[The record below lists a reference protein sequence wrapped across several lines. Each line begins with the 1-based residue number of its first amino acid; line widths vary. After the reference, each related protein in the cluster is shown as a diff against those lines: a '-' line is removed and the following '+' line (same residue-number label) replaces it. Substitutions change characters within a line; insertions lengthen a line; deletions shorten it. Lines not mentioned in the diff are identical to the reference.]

1 MNAISVPIARLMFS
15 FEKQKER
22 TEKKAKQKLM
32 TAIWRFMGVVIEIIE
47 LLSEHWLWLVMR
59 DTRSKWEN
67 CAIKALFARCN
78 ELARLDDGIRYSVF
92 RKRLMRLT
100 NEDFQA
106 ASGFVDEEDKWSIK
120 TKFIFYFRKAKWIA
134 NISSYKWSI
143 KNYIQL
149 THWIETV
156 QVSSRK
162 QVKHQTKS
170 HLQLSQSKV
179 QKRSSTFKHQMQHFR
194 FLLNHHQYI
203 VLMPTKRNSEELLLA
218 F

>member
-1 MNAISVPIARLMFS
+1 MPADDRWLQMTHVWLNLIPFS
-15 FEKQKER
+15 CLFSLFDFKSRHYECDQRSDREAHVQLEKQKER

-120 TKFIFYFRKAKWIA
+120 TKFIFYFR
-134 NISSYKWSI
+134 
-143 KNYIQL
+143 
-149 THWIETV
+149 
-156 QVSSRK
+156 
-162 QVKHQTKS
+162 
-170 HLQLSQSKV
+170 
-179 QKRSSTFKHQMQHFR
+179 
-194 FLLNHHQYI
+194 
-203 VLMPTKRNSEELLLA
+203 
-218 F
+218 